1 MDHQLRAAWRDHGHQ
16 FHQFGGLET
25 AGNLETREVVRG
37 AASVA
42 GEAAVEPAPQ
52 QPQRVAREPLQARH
66 STTQRIEGKI
76 ERPPHPAYA
85 ELLRQVRHRVQYGR
99 RQVGVLVS
107 VQVAGPHT
115 GIHDAPHLRRQLVV
129 HPNPARGQRRHQ
141 LRHRRRKRLLREQR
155 VAADQHQVTAD
166 VEPGC
171 LARQADRILEGIAVG
186 HQGGRG
192 QDAVAVRFHDAGVD
206 VRREAEIVGVD
217 YELFPR
223 RQNRASRMVR
233 NFLGL
238 ARMSLASDWN
248 SRVAPFSESYNAG
261 FTSICPSVPC
271 PELSLSMVPLNL
283 ATSSSSRWCRASSLS
298 NLPAVPLPA
307 LRSAS
312 RARISPSDALASS
325 YSAGSLSSLPALPLP
340 ACKSA
345 RMASTRLMGER
356 ISWYSASS

>member
-1 MDHQLRAAWRDHGHQ
+1 MGVRPLKRASLAGGGTRRRPFRRSPRRRGRAARRAGPQRPGWTINSVLP
-16 FHQFGGLET
+16 GGIT
-25 AGNLETREVVRG
+25 DINSTSSAVWKRPVIWKPAKWSVVRHPCLERTRWKRRRSNPS
-37 AASVA
+37 AS
-42 GEAAVEPAPQ
+42 
-52 QPQRVAREPLQARH
+52 L
-66 STTQRIEGKI
+66 
-76 ERPPHPAYA
+76 
-85 ELLRQVRHRVQYGR
+85 VRR
-99 RQVGVLVS
+99 
-107 VQVAGPHT
+107 
-115 GIHDAPHLRRQLVV
+115 LRRGTPPRSAL
-129 HPNPARGQRRHQ
+129 RGKSNGRRHQ

-217 YELFPR
+217 YELFPLD
-223 RQNRASRMVR
+223 QNGNQNSVSRMVR

-261 FTSICPSVPC
+261 LTSICPSVPC
-271 PELSLSMVPLNL
+271 PALSLSMVPLNL
-283 ATSSSSRWCRASSLS
+283 AMSSSSRWCRASSLS
-298 NLPAVPLPA
+298 SLPAVPLPA

-312 RARISPSDALASS
+312 SVRISASDALASS